1 MKHVKL
7 FEEFVNEDKFKNA
20 LNNIDKWM
28 PDDSELQDEYYE
40 LINGG
45 DVEGM
50 KDFLDNYAE
59 EDALMKYGV
68 KFKDLEALAKAII
81 KVNEE
86 ISYKDIKVGSIL
98 NFADGETWK
107 VTKFI
112 GNPSKPRGV
121 FALPYGDTK
130 EKYVSVAI
138 EFKMDDLEKSVES
151 INEYKKL
158 SKTN

>member
-86 ISYKDIKVGSIL
+86 IS
-98 NFADGETWK
+98 
-107 VTKFI
+107 
-112 GNPSKPRGV
+112 
-121 FALPYGDTK
+121 
-130 EKYVSVAI
+130 
-138 EFKMDDLEKSVES
+138 
-151 INEYKKL
+151 
-158 SKTN
+158 